1 MSEEEKNEALQGA
14 SEASSNDTVELVGD
28 SEEKA
33 KAEKKVQRDSKTFSR
48 RSLIGGV
55 AAGVVGGALVGA
67 GVTHFVDDQTFNDA
81 SPSGAAYTRIELNN
95 EQQYYDLDYPSG
107 IIDAAQRYTVFAMF
121 NMNDHTDKT
130 DLQLLL
136 ARWTATCATLQ
147 AGKTTGEIR
156 PTFSESSVPKDMG
169 ETADLDPCSLTITI
183 GFGPSLFDDRFG
195 IESFKPEHEYF
206 KEWDRITGE
215 KLITH
220 DTGSDFGIQ
229 ICADDRQVIFH
240 AVRTLAKI
248 ARGTAT
254 LDYMQEGFLPIRQS
268 DDQPT
273 PRDLFGFRDGTTNP
287 TEEQEFE
294 DFVWVKDTKQEWLL
308 NGSFLCYG
316 RTIIDIETWE
326 NDRIS
331 DQEQLVGRRKDT
343 GAPLSNPDGDE
354 FDIPDLTAKDED
366 GNYLIDPNSHVAI
379 TSDQRLGFKVLR
391 RGYNY
396 WSGLNDHGD
405 QNAGFVQVTYV
416 NDPYNYWLLRDD
428 MGKYDRLNEY
438 YYDDF
443 RGVYAV
449 PHAPATGTYLGQ
461 EFFE

>member
-1 MSEEEKNEALQGA
+1 MSEEEKESNEQF
-14 SEASSNDTVELVGD
+14 ELVGD
-28 SEEKA
+28 SEETA
-33 KAEKKVQRDSKTFSR
+33 KAEKKAARESRTFSR
-48 RSLIGGV
+48 RGFIGGV
-55 AAGVVGGALVGA
+55 AAGVVGGAIVGSGITTVVKDNA
-67 GVTHFVDDQTFNDA
+67 FNDD
-81 SPSGAAYTRIELNN
+81 SQGGAAYTRIELNN
-95 EQQYYDLDYPSG
+95 AQQYYDLDYPSG
-107 IIDAAQRYTVFAMF
+107 ITDAAQRYTVFCMF
-121 NMNDHTDKT
+121 NMKEGTTKQ

-136 ARWTATCATLQ
+136 ARWTATIATLQ
-147 AGKTTGEIR
+147 AGKTLGDVR
-156 PTFSESSVPKDMG
+156 PDFSESSVPRDMG
-169 ETADLDPCSLTITI
+169 ETADLDPCSLTITT

-195 IESFKPEHEYF
+195 LADFKPEAEYF
-206 KEWDRITGE
+206 VEWDRITNE
-215 KLITH
+215 RLIDTK
-220 DTGSDFGIQ
+220 TGSDIGMQ

-240 AVRTLAKI
+240 AIHSLARIGRKYCS
-248 ARGTAT
+248 
-254 LDYMQEGFLPIRQS
+254 LDFMQEGFLPIRQS
-268 DDQPT
+268 SDQPT

-287 TEEQEFE
+287 TEDQEFE
-294 DFVWVKDTKQEWLL
+294 DFVWVKDTKQEWLK
-308 NGSFLCYG
+308 NGSFMCYG

-326 NDRIS
+326 SDRIS
-331 DQEQLVGRRKDT
+331 DQETLIGRRKDT

-405 QNAGFVQVTYV
+405 QNAGFVNVTYV
-416 NDPYNYWLLRDD
+416 NDPYHYWLLRDD

-438 YYDDF
+438 YYDDY

-461 EFFE
+461 EWFD